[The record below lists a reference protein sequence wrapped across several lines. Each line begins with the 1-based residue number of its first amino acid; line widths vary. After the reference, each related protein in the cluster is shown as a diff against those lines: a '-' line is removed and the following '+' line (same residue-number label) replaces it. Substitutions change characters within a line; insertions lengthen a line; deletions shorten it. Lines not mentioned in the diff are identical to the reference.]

1 MERAYAGDEP
11 PGLLTGDELLRMPW
25 LNPCELVGGRV
36 IRMTPTNPTH
46 GRIEVNVAAA
56 LRRFARSQKLGIV
69 MAGEVGVFTSRNP
82 DTVRA
87 PDVLFLSHER
97 DAARTRR
104 DGFLDVAPEL
114 VVEILSP
121 TDRRDEVQRKLREYF
136 AAGVRV
142 AWVVDPAER
151 VVRVHAAH
159 GEPRRFA
166 AGDVLSG
173 FFSLLRRAPRSTLF
187 LYH

>member
-1 MERAYAGDEP
+1 MERAYSGDEP
-11 PGLLTGDELLRMPW
+11 RGPLTGDELHRMPW

-36 IRMTPTNPTH
+36 VRMTPTNPTH

-56 LRRFARSQKLGIV
+56 LRSFARSRNLGIV
-69 MAGEVGVFTSRNP
+69 MAGEVGVFTTRDP
-82 DTVRA
+82 DSVRA

-104 DGFLDVAPEL
+104 DGFLEVAPEL

-136 AAGVRV
+136 AAGVLV
-142 AWVVDPAER
+142 AWVVDPAESA
-151 VVRVHAAH
+151 VRVHAAH
-159 GEPRRFA
+159 GEPRRLA

-173 FFSLLRRAPRSTLF
+173 GNILPGLELPVDEVFE
-187 LYH
+187 

>member
-1 MERAYAGDEP
+1 MDRAYSGDEP
-11 PGLLTGDELLRMPW
+11 RGLLTGDELLRMPW

-46 GRIEVNVAAA
+46 GRIELNVAAA
-56 LRRFARSQKLGIV
+56 LRSFVRSQNLGIV
-69 MAGEVGVFTSRNP
+69 MVGEVGVFTGRDP

-104 DGFLDVAPEL
+104 HGFLDVAPEL

-121 TDRRDEVQRKLREYF
+121 TDRPAEVRRKLDEYF

-142 AWVVDPAER
+142 VWVVDPAER
-151 VVRVHAAH
+151 AVRVHVAH

-166 AGDVLSG
+166 AGDVLRG
-173 FFSLLRRAPRSTLF
+173 EDVLPGLELPVDEVFE
-187 LYH
+187 

>member
-1 MERAYAGDEP
+1 MERASTGGEP
-11 PGLLTGDELLRMPW
+11 RGVLTGDELLRMPW

-36 IRMTPTNPTH
+36 VRMTPTNPTH

-56 LRRFARSQKLGIV
+56 LRNFARAQDLGVV
-69 MAGEVGVFTSRNP
+69 MAGEVGVFTNRDP

-87 PDVLFLSHER
+87 PDVLFLPHER

-121 TDRRDEVQRKLREYF
+121 TDRPVEVQRKLREYF

-142 AWVVDPAER
+142 VWVVDPAER
-151 VVRVHAAH
+151 AVRVHDGH
-159 GEPRRFA
+159 GAPRRFA
-166 AGDVLSG
+166 AGDVLRG
-173 FFSLLRRAPRSTLF
+173 GTVLPGLELPVDEVFE
-187 LYH
+187 